1 MNRIGWKLLMTALA
15 CTVTA
20 LTADEPPRKTQLPAV
35 PMPARDE
42 NSAPPDHRTM
52 ERLMQRKM
60 ATAQQAFAAVAR
72 GSFEETTKAG
82 EQLLELS
89 RQELW
94 QQMASPRFAQDTAD
108 FVRAV
113 ELLERMAAARDSDG
127 TALAFTQVALNCT
140 NCHEHMRGNR
150 VARVDT
156 PQSDAKQLTARR
168 F

>member
-20 LTADEPPRKTQLPAV
+20 LTADEPPRKTQPPAV

>member
-20 LTADEPPRKTQLPAV
+20 LTADEPPRKTQTPAV

-72 GSFEETTKAG
+72 GSFEEITKAG
-82 EQLLELS
+82 EQ
-89 RQELW
+89 
-94 QQMASPRFAQDTAD
+94 
-108 FVRAV
+108 
-113 ELLERMAAARDSDG
+113 LLERMAAARDSDG

-150 VARVDT
+150 VARMDT